1 MRQDQALSD
10 LEPIIRNLRKLIG
23 IWQLHKTRGIS
34 LQQAKEQFERQKEEA
49 AAAPP
54 APGAAPAPA
63 TNLAPGEVP
72 ATGSAVWVWII
83 AALVIAGV
91 YLYRS

>member
-10 LEPIIRNLRKLIG
+10 LELIIRNLRKLIG

-34 LQQAKEQFERQKEEA
+34 LQQAKELFERQKEEA

-72 ATGSAVWVWII
+72 ATGSAVWVWIV